1 MAVTEL
7 LKILGEKC
15 QPCLLTPGGYW
26 ELVLQWEMQGKFDP
40 VQYEGTV

>member
-7 LKILGEKC
+7 LKNLGGKC